1 MQCALV
7 IAYRL
12 AFAYWFVFRP
22 QTKGAYVAVWVQD
35 QLLLIRNSY
44 KSGYTFPAGGLKKGE
59 TPLQGAVRELREEVG
74 VEINPEDLH
83 LVAEFQT
90 RSEFKLDSSSVYEL
104 RLPTVPTI
112 HLDQREVVAY
122 NWVTFQQAA
131 ASHVAPVVKAYLNH
145 LSGDWESVTTQP

>member
-44 KSGYTFPAGGLKKGE
+44 KAGFTFPAGGLKKGE

-74 VEINPEDLH
+74 VKINPEDLRF
-83 LVAEFQT
+83 VAEFQT
-90 RSEFKLDSSSVYEL
+90 RSEFKLDTSSVFEL

-112 HLDQREVVAY
+112 HLDQREVVACT
-122 NWVTFQQAA
+122 WVTFQQAVT
-131 ASHVAPVVKAYLNH
+131 SDVAPVVKAYLDH
-145 LSGDWESVTTQP
+145 LTS

>member
-1 MQCALV
+1 MDRLVQCALV

-12 AFAYWFVFRP
+12 AFVYWFVFRP

-35 QLLLIRNSY
+35 QLLLICNSY
-44 KSGYTFPAGGLKKGE
+44 KSGFTFPAGGLKKGE
-59 TPLQGAVRELREEVG
+59 TPLQAAVRELREEVG
-74 VEINPEDLH
+74 IVAKSTDLY

-90 RSEFKLDSSSVYEL
+90 RSEFKLDTSSVYEL
-104 RLPTVPTI
+104 RLPTVPSI

-131 ASHVAPVVKAYLNH
+131 ASDIAPVVKAYL
-145 LSGDWESVTTQP
+145 SYVTS